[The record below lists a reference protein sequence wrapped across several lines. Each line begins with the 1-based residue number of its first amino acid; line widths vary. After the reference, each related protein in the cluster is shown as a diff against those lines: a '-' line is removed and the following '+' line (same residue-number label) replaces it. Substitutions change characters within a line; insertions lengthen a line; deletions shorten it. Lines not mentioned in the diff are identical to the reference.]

1 MLDEIISKAN
11 EAKVCVNI
19 LLCTL
24 GSQWALILEL
34 IATHHDVRVQEQED
48 PGRMLLVG
56 RDIHEVEHLLTK
68 HGMQVTYRTPDCLEV
83 MMYTGH

>member
-1 MLDEIISKAN
+1 MKLLEEIASMVN
-11 EAKVCVNI
+11 EVNVQVNN
-19 LLCTL
+19 LKCTL

-83 MMYTGH
+83 MMY